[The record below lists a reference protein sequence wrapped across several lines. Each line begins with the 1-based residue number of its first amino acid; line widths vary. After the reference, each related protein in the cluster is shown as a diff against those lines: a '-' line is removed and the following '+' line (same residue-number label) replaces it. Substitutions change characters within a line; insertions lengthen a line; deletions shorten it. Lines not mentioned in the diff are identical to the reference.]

1 MIMNPNEI
9 KSKIESELLRNMIR
23 GKLDFP
29 KEDLCYLS
37 LYFYSYYKCLNN
49 KVVKNRLIKGMIM
62 CDDTNF
68 DSKKKLTE
76 KSFARKVYEIIKL
89 GVKESETLGI

>member
-1 MIMNPNEI
+1 MNLNI

-29 KEDLCYLS
+29 KEDLCHLS
-37 LYFYSYYKCLNN
+37 LYFYSYYKYLNN
-49 KVVKNRLIKGMIM
+49 KVVKNRLIKGMII

-76 KSFARKVYEIIKL
+76 KVLQGKFMKL
-89 GVKESETLGI
+89 SN

>member
-29 KEDLCYLS
+29 NEDLCQLS
-37 LYFYSYYKCLNN
+37 LYFYSYYKYLNN
-49 KVVKNRLIKGMIM
+49 KVVKNRLIKGMII

-68 DSKKKLTE
+68 DSKKN
-76 KSFARKVYEIIKL
+76 
-89 GVKESETLGI
+89 